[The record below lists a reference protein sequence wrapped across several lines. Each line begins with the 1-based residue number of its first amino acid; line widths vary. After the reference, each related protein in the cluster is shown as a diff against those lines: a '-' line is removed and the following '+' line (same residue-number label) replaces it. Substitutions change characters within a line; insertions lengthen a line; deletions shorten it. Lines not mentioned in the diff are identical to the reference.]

1 MRSCSVINNELT
13 MLKVQS
19 YEKYNENEN
28 ENEKKCEL
36 RNSE

>member
-13 MLKVQS
+13 VLEAQS